1 MLSYLMHTYSL
12 YNKDMFY
19 HDYVNLIK
27 KGIFTKKLTV
37 KVSHDLYQSPD
48 YFQMDELLTKEHRL
62 IRKSVRN
69 WVKKEI
75 SPIIE
80 DACQKAKFPKE
91 ILKRIGEIGAV
102 GPYIAG
108 MDITGEN
115 AFK

>member
-1 MLSYLMHTYSL
+1 ML
-12 YNKDMFY
+12 Y

-37 KVSHDLYQSPD
+37 KVSQDLYQAPD
-48 YFQMDELLTKEHRL
+48 YFQMDELLTEEHRL
-62 IRKSVRN
+62 IQKSVRN
-69 WVKKEI
+69 WAKKEI

-91 ILKRIGEIGAV
+91 ILKGLGEIGAV
-102 GPYIAG
+102 GPYITG

-115 AFK
+115 TFN